1 MHWFHLSSYKFRIIR
16 SSEGAELAPLCLSPA
31 FPETVLPETM
41 AGYGRVYVPSL
52 RNYVIHS
59 HLNGCQWRRSKSFL
73 SLLPA
78 FLEFSC
84 PFLHVGSPRSQ
95 ASSVLPTGIPR
106 QEMASNGK
114 SLLISLPWKSS
125 IAQGG
130 TKHPPVTMTNSSFG
144 NFCCK
149 GNLQISLSTAC
160 VSWLTG
166 WKGVHDSEI
175 IQW

>member
-106 QEMASNGK
+106 QEMASNGCTD
-114 SLLISLPWKSS
+114 SVVWNVFWYFLIPLARCFALQCFTLSMNAHSYRRMKECVKICEISES
-125 IAQGG
+125 QSVI
-130 TKHPPVTMTNSSFG
+130 SFD
-144 NFCCK
+144 
-149 GNLQISLSTAC
+149 LA
-160 VSWLTG
+160 
-166 WKGVHDSEI
+166 EP
-175 IQW
+175 

>member
-106 QEMASNGK
+106 QEMASNGCTD
-114 SLLISLPWKSS
+114 SVVWNVFWYFLIPLARCFALQCFTLSMNAHSYRRMKECVKICEISS
-125 IAQGG
+125 AL
-130 TKHPPVTMTNSSFG
+130 K
-144 NFCCK
+144 
-149 GNLQISLSTAC
+149 
-160 VSWLTG
+160 
-166 WKGVHDSEI
+166 I
-175 IQW
+175 ILEL